1 MVDDFIDPIMV
12 DRMTAIRSRRRGDRV
27 RRRDFLA
34 LFGGAAVSW
43 PLAGRAQEP
52 ERMRRIGL
60 LIQFA
65 ESDRSERTGARRS
78 VPGGTPEAR
87 VEDGGQSSD
96 RLSLGHL

>member
-1 MVDDFIDPIMV
+1 
-12 DRMTAIRSRRRGDRV
+12 
-27 RRRDFLA
+27 LA

-87 VEDGGQSSD
+87 VEDGDNLRIDYRWGTSND
-96 RLSLGHL
+96 ERARAAAAELLKWDPM